1 MRLQGSSDRRGW
13 LMVAVV
19 ALIVAVLVYLIFFT
33 TVL

>member
-13 LMVAVV
+13 LVVAVV
-19 ALIVAVLVYLIFFT
+19 AVIVAVLVYLVFFT